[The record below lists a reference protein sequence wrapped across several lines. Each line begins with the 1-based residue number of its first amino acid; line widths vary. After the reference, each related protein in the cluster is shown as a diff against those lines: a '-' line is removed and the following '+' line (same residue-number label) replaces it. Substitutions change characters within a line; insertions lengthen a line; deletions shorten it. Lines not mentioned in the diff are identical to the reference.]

1 VIPLLIG
8 GATGLAVLAGFH
20 AYLPMSQLYGKTF
33 IGTPGRGKK
42 VALTFDDGPNPAC
55 TPALLD
61 ILAKNNVRAT
71 FFMIGRFVQQQHELA
86 RRIFESGH
94 EIANHTYTHPH
105 LSLCSAR
112 KTRQELQ
119 DCESAIKDAGV
130 ANTYG
135 LFRAPFGARRPATL
149 HVARELGLT
158 PIQWS
163 VTTFDWNAPSAER
176 IEQNALKRLRG
187 GDVLL
192 FHDGGHTGLNA
203 DRMHTVKAV
212 EVLLPRLRAE
222 GYEFVTVGEWLKAS
236 DASSESPSRSGKP

>member
-1 VIPLLIG
+1 MIPLLIG
-8 GATGLAVLAGFH
+8 GAAGAAVFAGFH

-42 VALTFDDGPNPAC
+42 VAITFDDGPNPAC

-61 ILAKNNVRAT
+61 VLAKNNVRAT
-71 FFMIGRFVQQQHELA
+71 FFMIGRFVRQQPELA
-86 RRIFESGH
+86 RRVSDGGH
-94 EIANHTYTHPH
+94 EVANHTYSHPH
-105 LSLCSAR
+105 LSLCSAAR
-112 KTRQELQ
+112 TRRELK
-119 DCESAIKDAGV
+119 DCDSALNDAGV
-130 ANTYG
+130 ANQYG

-149 HVARELGLT
+149 TIARELGLT

-176 IEQNALKRLRG
+176 IEQNAFKRLRG

-212 EVLLPRLRAE
+212 AELLPRLRAE
-222 GYEFVTVGEWLKAS
+222 GYEFVTVGDWLKAS
-236 DASSESPSRSGKP
+236 DASSGSPSRPDKP